1 MLIKLFKNSK
11 NGWKNLKKI
20 LKFTILFNLIFLNF
34 FKKIVNY
41 FVIYLNFRLI
51 KLITN
56 SQNWSK
62 KIQKISK
69 IQIFIHLNFPDFSV
83 FFWIF
88 FVDLPD
94 DRRGPFHL
102 PQFIRCDPDTKQV
115 NQTLFRF
122 LLLLLL
128 FPQAFNIF
136 FSATI
141 PTNFPIIHF
150 YYSTTRPCAFSFGFI
165 ITSVNFGVV
174 VLFSP
179 RRRTCRL
186 TQISGLLVRLHVTSF
201 KNFIWIKLAKNSEK
215 FKFHFL
221 KIFIQMKSDE

>member
-34 FKKIVNY
+34 LKKIVNY
-41 FVIYLNFRLI
+41 FVIFLNFRLI

-150 YYSTTRPCAFSFGFI
+150 YYSTPRPLRLFFWLYYYECEFRRRCSLLSSSAHSPF
-165 ITSVNFGVV
+165 NPNQCP
-174 VLFSP
+174 FSP
-179 RRRTCRL
+179 FTF
-186 TQISGLLVRLHVTSF
+186 H
-201 KNFIWIKLAKNSEK
+201 K
-215 FKFHFL
+215 FK
-221 KIFIQMKSDE
+221 KIYLN

>member
-1 MLIKLFKNSK
+1 MEKIPKN
-11 NGWKNLKKI
+11 
-20 LKFTILFNLIFLNF
+20 
-34 FKKIVNY
+34 
-41 FVIYLNFRLI
+41 
-51 KLITN
+51 
-56 SQNWSK
+56 
-62 KIQKISK
+62 SK

-122 LLLLLL
+122 LLLL

-150 YYSTTRPCAFSFGFI
+150 YYSTPRPCAFSFGFI

-179 RRRTCRL
+179 HRRTCRL
-186 TQISGLLVRLHVTSF
+186 TKISGLLVRLHFTSF
-201 KNFIWIKLAKNSEK
+201 KKFYLNCISKKFRKNSNFI
-215 FKFHFL
+215 F
-221 KIFIQMKSDE
+221 